1 MKRLHESLAA
11 NIGLRTSGI
20 ALIAVGWSVAVR
32 LHHIALAT
40 TGRDSHSSLMML
52 FAAIVFLCG
61 SAGSALLFV
70 GPGLWESVE
79 VSERWRRL
87 PARSFEATEHPGNG
101 HRETRVA

>member
-1 MKRLHESLAA
+1 MKQWHESPAA
-11 NIGLRTSGI
+11 NIGLRSGGI
-20 ALIAVGWSVAVR
+20 ALIAVGWLVAVR

-40 TGRDSHSSLMML
+40 PARDHNSSLML
-52 FAAIVFLCG
+52 LLAAIVFLCG

-87 PARSFEATEHPGNG
+87 PARGYEASAALETD
-101 HRETRVA
+101 RQETRAA